1 MKLYSTK
8 QCMKCQFLKKQLEDR
23 AIDFQY
29 IDIQE
34 NESAFNKVMELNLV
48 SLPIVE
54 MANGEFLQDVKF
66 TDLVL

>member
-8 QCMKCQFLKKQLEDR
+8 QCVKCQFLKKQLEDNEVN
-23 AIDFQY
+23 FEY

-34 NESAFNKVMELNLV
+34 NQTALDKLMEMNLI

-54 MANGEFLQDVKF
+54 KIDGTFLQDVKF
-66 TDLVL
+66 ADLVL